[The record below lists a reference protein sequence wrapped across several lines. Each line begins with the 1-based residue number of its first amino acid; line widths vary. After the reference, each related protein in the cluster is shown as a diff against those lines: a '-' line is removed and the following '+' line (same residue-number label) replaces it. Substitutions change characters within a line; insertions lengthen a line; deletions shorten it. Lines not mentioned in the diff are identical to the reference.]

1 MKTDPQTLHRFL
13 EAQEHMYGAALA
25 ELRAGEKRSHWIW
38 YIFPQV
44 AGLGHSAMSQRYAIR
59 SAAEAK
65 AYLNHAVLGPRL
77 VECARALLAVNG
89 RSATQIMGDPD
100 DLKLRSSMTL
110 FARVSDPQSIFRQ
123 VLEKYYGGAEDPKT
137 AAFLQADA
145 SPSGSQEA

>member
-1 MKTDPQTLHRFL
+1 MNADPHAIHRFV
-13 EAQEHMYGAALA
+13 EAQERMYATALA

-44 AGLGHSAMSQRYAIR
+44 AGLGYSAMSHRYAIR

-65 AYLNHAVLGPRL
+65 AYMNHAVLGPRL

-110 FARVSDPQSIFRQ
+110 FARVSGPESIFRQ

-137 AAFLQADA
+137 VVFLQADA
-145 SPSGSQEA
+145 SASGSHEA